1 MKPTDAL
8 VTVGGA
14 ALVCHLIYNKW
25 EPTYIPATTFMLLL
39 LPLGLSTLLVP
50 HYGPALALIVA
61 LATYHGVLL
70 TSISLYR
77 VSPWHPVSR
86 YPGPLPAKLSKW
98 WMVWKGCHGKQHLYI
113 RALHDRYGD
122 VVRIGPNDISI
133 RDVDAVAPMMG
144 TNGLPK
150 GPSTYAMAMEPPI
163 VSVIG
168 IRDPVAHARRR
179 RPWTRAFSTTALK
192 EYEPTLVKN
201 ITRLYEQL
209 ANQKGSVNLATW
221 FSWMTYDFM
230 GDMVFGGGSD
240 MLTHGDKDGIWS
252 MLTNGG
258 EGHVMYHHVP
268 WLAHFA
274 KRLPMSLQVKK
285 MRRWALE
292 RTVARYKH
300 GATTKD
306 LFYYLSNEDGAEKMS
321 PPAGQ
326 VISEGVLATIA
337 ASDTTSSVLS
347 NAFWNILR
355 YPQYYKRLQA
365 EVDQYYPAGENA
377 LNPKHYSKMVFLD
390 AVLNETMRM
399 YPVVPSG
406 SERAPIP
413 GKGDRTIGPY
423 FIPNGTQTRIHFWS
437 LHRDARY
444 FTHPDTFWPERF
456 LIAEGLE
463 RAPEGE
469 PFMQNANA
477 FIPFS
482 FGPSNC
488 VGKNLAQV
496 EMRMVF
502 CHLLQNLEFELEKGW
517 DPAERDHTI
526 EDHVVISMK
535 SPLPV
540 VVRRRT

>member
-1 MKPTDAL
+1 MSAQ
-8 VTVGGA
+8 A
-14 ALVCHLIYNKW
+14 CHFIYNKW
-25 EPTYIPATTFMLLL
+25 EPTYIPATTFLLLL

-50 HYGPALALIVA
+50 HYGPVLAPIVA
-61 LATYHGVLL
+61 LTTYHGVLL
-70 TSISLYR
+70 ASISLYR

-98 WMVWKGCHGKQHLYI
+98 WMVWQERHGKQHLYI

-150 GPSTYAMAMEPPI
+150 GPSMYAVAMEPPI
-163 VSVIG
+163 SGLIG
-168 IRDPVAHARRR
+168 IRDPVVHARRR
-179 RPWTRAFSTTALK
+179 RPWTRAFSTAALK
-192 EYEPTLVKN
+192 EYEPILVRN
-201 ITRLYEQL
+201 ITKLREQL
-209 ANQKGSVNLATW
+209 ASQRGGVNLATW
-221 FSWMTYDFM
+221 FSWMTYDVM

-252 MLTNGG
+252 MIQTAA
-258 EGHVMYHHVP
+258 EGQMLYHHIP

-274 KRLPMSLQVKK
+274 RRLPVSGGVKK
-285 MRRWALE
+285 RRRWALE
-292 RTVARYKH
+292 RTTVRYKQ

-306 LFYYLSNEDGAEKMS
+306 LFYYLVSLMSNEDGAEQTS

-326 VISEGVLATIA
+326 VISDGVLATIA

-377 LNPKHYSKMVFLD
+377 LDPKHYSKMVFLD

-399 YPVVPSG
+399 YPVIPSG
-406 SERAPIP
+406 SQRAPIP
-413 GKGDRTIGPY
+413 GKGDRIIGPY
-423 FIPNGTQTRIHFWS
+423 FIPNGTQTRMHFWS
-437 LHRDARY
+437 LQRHARY

-469 PFMQNANA
+469 PFVHDANA

-517 DPAERDHTI
+517 DPAERDHTV
-526 EDHVVISMK
+526 EDRFVISMK

-540 VVRRRT
+540 VMRRRT